1 MGILCVHKTQEEIW
15 PHRSRY
21 HVLTYAEEGFAPLNI
36 HAEPAGLRKEQLAAF
51 AARVNERFETGSLH
65 PAAPIS
71 AVPRAFVRDMQDVN
85 ALRDQIVE
93 FLRANKQTI
102 KATKLI
108 CDFRTPRV
116 APFVVAAIQAAM
128 SSVEASILEEVVI
141 IE

>member
-1 MGILCVHKTQEEIW
+1 
-15 PHRSRY
+15 
-21 HVLTYAEEGFAPLNI
+21 
-36 HAEPAGLRKEQLAAF
+36 
-51 AARVNERFETGSLH
+51 
-65 PAAPIS
+65 
-71 AVPRAFVRDMQDVN
+71 MQDVN

-116 APFVVAAIQAAM
+116 ALFVVAAIEAAM

>member
-36 HAEPAGLRKEQLAAF
+36 HAEPAGLRKEQLLAF
-51 AARVNERFETGSLH
+51 VARVNERAETGSLH

-71 AVPRAFVRDMQDVN
+71 AVPRALVRDMQDAS
-85 ALRDQIVE
+85 ALRDQIIE
-93 FLRANKQTI
+93 FLRVNKQMI

-116 APFVVAAIQAAM
+116 SPFVVTAIEAAM
-128 SSVEASILEEVVI
+128 SCAEASILEEIVI
-141 IE
+141 LE